1 MQALQL
7 LANGVAQGCIYSLVA
22 LGFVMIYK
30 ATETVNFAQGEL
42 MMLGA
47 VVGWVATVALGL
59 PYWVGVVVAVVVT
72 GAIGFGIEFLTIRP
86 LLGQPAFSI
95 VMVSIAISLIA
106 RGLVMLLP
114 GVGTETHALHTP
126 FHEQVWRL
134 GVPGGLVMDVD
145 RLVVIGVTL
154 LLCLGLYLLFRK
166 TRVGIAMQAVSQN
179 QIAAY
184 YVGIPVERLNGL
196 VWGLSGAVA
205 AAAGMLLAPS
215 TFVHVNMGFI
225 GLKALPAAVLGGF
238 GSLPGAVVGG
248 LLIGLV
254 EAFAGFYLPEG
265 VKDVAPYVLVLVV
278 LMVMPDGLFG
288 KNQKKK
294 V

>member
-1 MQALQL
+1 MQAVQL
-7 LANGVAQGCIYSLVA
+7 LLNGISQGCIYSLVA

-47 VVGWVATVALGL
+47 VVGWVASVALGL
-59 PYWVGVVVAVVVT
+59 PYWASILVAVVVT
-72 GAIGFGIEFLTIRP
+72 ALLGYGIEFLVIRP
-86 LLGQPAFSI
+86 ILGQPAFSV
-95 VMVSIAISLIA
+95 VMVTIAVSFIA

-114 GVGTETHALHTP
+114 GVGTETHALATP
-126 FHEQVWRL
+126 LQDQVVRL
-134 GVPGGLVMDVD
+134 GALVINAD
-145 RLVVIGVTL
+145 RLLIMAVTL
-154 LLCLGLYLLFRK
+154 LLCAGLFALFK
-166 TRVGIAMQAVSQN
+166 LTQVGIAMQAVSQN
-179 QIAAY
+179 QLAAY
-184 YVGIPVERLNGL
+184 YVGIPVERLNGM

-205 AAAGMLLAPS
+205 ATAGMLLAPS
-215 TFVHVNMGFI
+215 TFVHVNMGFN

-238 GSLPGAVVGG
+238 SSLPGAVVGG

-265 VKDVAPYVLVLVV
+265 FKDVAPYVLVLVV

-288 KNQKKK
+288 KHQRKK

>member
-1 MQALQL
+1 MQAVQL
-7 LANGVAQGCIYSLVA
+7 LINGIAQGCIYSLVA

-47 VVGWVATVALGL
+47 VVGWVTTAVLGL
-59 PYWVGVVVAVVVT
+59 PWWVAVVVALVAT
-72 GAIGFGIEFLTIRP
+72 AAIGFALEFLVIRP
-86 LLGQPAFSI
+86 ILGQPAFTV
-95 VMVSIAISLIA
+95 VMVSIAVSLIA

-114 GVGTETHALHTP
+114 GVGTETKALRTP
-126 FHEQVWRL
+126 FQDQVL
-134 GVPGGLVMDVD
+134 NFGGLVVDVD
-145 RLVVIGVTL
+145 RLVVFATTL
-154 LLCLGLYLLFRK
+154 LLCGGLYTLFRK
-166 TRVGIAMQAVSQN
+166 TQVGIAMQAVSQN
-179 QIAAY
+179 QLAAY
-184 YVGIPVERLNGL
+184 YVGIPVERLNGF

-205 AAAGMLLAPS
+205 ATAGMLLAPS

-238 GSLPGAVVGG
+238 SSLPGAVVGG

-254 EAFAGFYLPEG
+254 ETFAGFYLPEG
-265 VKDVAPYVLVLVV
+265 VKDVAPYVVLLVV
-278 LMVMPDGLFG
+278 LMVKPDGLFG
-288 KNQKKK
+288 KSRQKK

>member
-7 LANGVAQGCIYSLVA
+7 LINGIAQGCIYSLVA

-47 VVGWVATVALGL
+47 VVGWVSTVALGL
-59 PYWVGVVVAVVVT
+59 PYWAGIVVAVVAT
-72 GAIGFGIEFLTIRP
+72 AAIGFGLEYAVIRP
-86 LLGQPAFSI
+86 ILGQPAFSV
-95 VMVSIAISLIA
+95 VMVTIAISFIA

-114 GVGTETHALHTP
+114 GVGTETHALATP
-126 FHEQVWRL
+126 FHEQVLRF
-134 GVPGGLVMDVD
+134 GGLVIDVD
-145 RLVVIGVTL
+145 RVVVIGITL
-154 LLCLGLYLLFRK
+154 LLCGALFTLFRK
-166 TRVGIAMQAVSQN
+166 TQVGIAMQAVSQN
-179 QIAAY
+179 QLAAY

-196 VWGLSGAVA
+196 VWGVSGAVA

-238 GSLPGAVVGG
+238 SSLPGAVVGG

-265 VKDVAPYVLVLVV
+265 FKDTAAYIVVLVM
-278 LMVMPDGLFG
+278 LMVKPNGLFG
-288 KNQKKK
+288 EKLRKK

>member
-7 LANGVAQGCIYSLVA
+7 LINGIAQGCIYSLVA

-59 PYWVGVVVAVVVT
+59 PYWAGFIVAVLAT
-72 GAIGFGIEFLTIRP
+72 AAIGFAIEFIVIRP
-86 LLGQPAFSI
+86 ILGEPAFTV
-95 VMVSIAISLIA
+95 VMVSIAVSLIA

-114 GVGTETHALHTP
+114 GVGTETQALPTP
-126 FHEQVWRL
+126 LHDQVL
-134 GVPGGLVMDVD
+134 HFSGLVMDVD
-145 RLVVIGVTL
+145 RVVVVGVTL
-154 LLCLGLYLLFRK
+154 VLCAGLYTLFRK
-166 TRVGIAMQAVSQN
+166 TQVGIAMQAVSQN
-179 QIAAY
+179 QLAAH
-184 YVGIPVERLNGL
+184 YVGIPVERLNGF

-205 AAAGMLLAPS
+205 ATAGILLAPS

-238 GSLPGAVVGG
+238 SSLPGAVVGG

-254 EAFAGFYLPEG
+254 EAFSGFYLPEG
-265 VKDVAPYVLVLVV
+265 FKDVAPYVVVLVV
-278 LMVMPDGLFG
+278 LMVLPDGLFG
-288 KNQKKK
+288 KNQRKK

>member
-7 LANGVAQGCIYSLVA
+7 LLNGISQGCIYSLVA

-47 VVGWVATVALGL
+47 VVGWVSSVALGM
-59 PYWVGVVVAVVVT
+59 PYWAAILVAVGVTALL
-72 GAIGFGIEFLTIRP
+72 GYGIEFLVIRP
-86 LLGQPAFSI
+86 ILGQPAFSV
-95 VMVSIAISLIA
+95 VMMTIAVSFIA

-114 GVGTETHALHTP
+114 GVGTETHALATP
-126 FHEQVWRL
+126 FQDQVLRF
-134 GVPGGLVMDVD
+134 GPLVMNVD
-145 RLVVIGVTL
+145 RVLVVGVTL
-154 LLCLGLYLLFRK
+154 LLCGGLFAMFKL
-166 TRVGIAMQAVSQN
+166 TQVGIAMQAVSQN
-179 QIAAY
+179 QLAAY
-184 YVGIPVERLNGL
+184 YVGIPVERLNGM

-205 AAAGMLLAPS
+205 AAAGMLLAPA

-238 GSLPGAVVGG
+238 SSLPGAVVGG

-265 VKDVAPYVLVLVV
+265 FKDVAPYVLVLIV

-288 KNQKKK
+288 KNQRKK

>member
-134 GVPGGLVMDVD
+134 GGPGGLVMDVD

>member
-7 LANGVAQGCIYSLVA
+7 LINGIAQGCIYGLVA

-47 VVGWVATVALGL
+47 VAGWAATVAFGAPYWLGL
-59 PYWVGVVVAVVVT
+59 VVAVLVT
-72 GAIGFGIEFLTIRP
+72 TLIGFGVETLVIRP
-86 LLGQPAFSI
+86 LFGQPAFSI
-95 VMVSIAISLIA
+95 VMVSIAVSLIA
-106 RGLVMLLP
+106 RGFVMLLP
-114 GVGTETHALHTP
+114 GVGTETHALNTP
-126 FHEQVWRL
+126 FHGEVLRL
-134 GVPGGLVMDVD
+134 GGLVLDVD
-145 RLVVIGVTL
+145 RIVVVAATV
-154 LLCLGLYLLFRK
+154 LLCGALYLLFRK
-166 TRVGIAMQAVSQN
+166 TRIGIAMQAVSQN

-196 VWGLSGAVA
+196 IWGLSGAVA

-238 GSLPGAVVGG
+238 GSLPGALVGG
-248 LLIGLV
+248 LLIGTV

-265 VKDVAPYVLVLVV
+265 VKDVAPYVLVLIVLVV
-278 LMVMPDGLFG
+278 LPDGLFG
-288 KNQKKK
+288 KHQRKK

>member
-7 LANGVAQGCIYSLVA
+7 LLNGISQGCIYSLVA

-47 VVGWVATVALGL
+47 VVGWVSSVALGM
-59 PYWVGVVVAVVVT
+59 PYWAAILVAVAVT
-72 GAIGFGIEFLTIRP
+72 ALLGYGIEFLVIRP
-86 LLGQPAFSI
+86 ILGQPAFSV
-95 VMVSIAISLIA
+95 VMVTIAVSFIA

-114 GVGTETHALHTP
+114 GVGTETHALATP
-126 FHEQVWRL
+126 FQDQVLRW
-134 GVPGGLVMDVD
+134 GALVMNVD
-145 RLVVIGVTL
+145 RVLVVGVTL
-154 LLCLGLYLLFRK
+154 LLCGGLFAMFKL
-166 TRVGIAMQAVSQN
+166 TQVGIAMQAVSQN
-179 QIAAY
+179 QLAAY
-184 YVGIPVERLNGL
+184 YVGIPVERLNGM

-205 AAAGMLLAPS
+205 AAAGMLLAPA

-238 GSLPGAVVGG
+238 SSLPGAVVGG

-265 VKDVAPYVLVLVV
+265 FKDVAPYVLVLIV

-288 KNQKKK
+288 KNQRKK

>member
-7 LANGVAQGCIYSLVA
+7 LLNGISQGCIYSLVA

-47 VVGWVATVALGL
+47 VVGWVASVALGM
-59 PYWVGVVVAVVVT
+59 PYWASVLVAVVVT
-72 GAIGFGIEFLTIRP
+72 ALLGYGIEFLVIRP
-86 LLGQPAFSI
+86 ILGQPAFSV
-95 VMVSIAISLIA
+95 VMVTIAVSFIA

-114 GVGTETHALHTP
+114 GVGTETHALATP
-126 FHEQVWRL
+126 LQDQVVRL
-134 GVPGGLVMDVD
+134 GALVINAD
-145 RLVVIGVTL
+145 RLLIMAVTL
-154 LLCLGLYLLFRK
+154 LLCGGLFALFK
-166 TRVGIAMQAVSQN
+166 LTQVGIAMQAVSQN
-179 QIAAY
+179 QLAAY
-184 YVGIPVERLNGL
+184 YVGIPVERLNGM

-205 AAAGMLLAPS
+205 ATAGMLLAPS

-238 GSLPGAVVGG
+238 SSLPGAVVGG

-265 VKDVAPYVLVLVV
+265 FKDVAPYVLVLVV

-288 KNQKKK
+288 KHQRKK

>member
-7 LANGVAQGCIYSLVA
+7 LLNGVAQGCIYSLVA
-22 LGFVMIYK
+22 LGFVMVYK

-47 VVGWVATVALGL
+47 VVGWVATAVLGL
-59 PYWVGVVVAVVVT
+59 PYWAGLGVAVAAT
-72 GAIGFGIEFLTIRP
+72 ALIGFGVEFLVIRP
-86 LLGQPAFSI
+86 ILGQPAFSV
-95 VMVSIAISLIA
+95 VMVTIAVSLIA
-106 RGLVMLLP
+106 RGVVMLLP
-114 GVGTETHALHTP
+114 GVGSETLALNTP
-126 FHEQVWRL
+126 FHEQVWRA
-134 GVPGGLVMDVD
+134 GGLVMDVD
-145 RLVVIGVTL
+145 RLVVVGVTL
-154 LLCLGLYLLFRK
+154 LLCAGLYTLFRK
-166 TRVGIAMQAVSQN
+166 TQAGIAMQAVSQN

-238 GSLPGAVVGG
+238 SSLPGAVVGG

-265 VKDVAPYVLVLVV
+265 FKDVAPYVVVLVV
-278 LMVMPDGLFG
+278 LMVMPAGLFG
-288 KNQKKK
+288 KNQRKK

>member
-1 MQALQL
+1 MQAVQL
-7 LANGVAQGCIYSLVA
+7 LLNGISQGCIYSLVA

-47 VVGWVATVALGL
+47 VVGWVASVALGL
-59 PYWVGVVVAVVVT
+59 PYWASILVAVVVT
-72 GAIGFGIEFLTIRP
+72 ALLGYGIEFLVIRP
-86 LLGQPAFSI
+86 ILGQPAFSV
-95 VMVSIAISLIA
+95 VMVTIAVSVIA

-114 GVGTETHALHTP
+114 GVGTETHALATP
-126 FHEQVWRL
+126 LQDQVVRL
-134 GVPGGLVMDVD
+134 GALVINAD
-145 RLVVIGVTL
+145 RLLIMAVTL
-154 LLCLGLYLLFRK
+154 LLCAGLFALFK
-166 TRVGIAMQAVSQN
+166 LTQVGIAMQAVSQN
-179 QIAAY
+179 QLAAY
-184 YVGIPVERLNGL
+184 YVGIPVERLNGM

-205 AAAGMLLAPS
+205 ATAGMLLAPS

-238 GSLPGAVVGG
+238 SSLPGAVVGG

-265 VKDVAPYVLVLVV
+265 FKDVAPYVLVLVV

-288 KNQKKK
+288 KHQRKK

>member
-7 LANGVAQGCIYSLVA
+7 LLNGIAQGCIYSLVA

-47 VVGWVATVALGL
+47 VVGWVSSVALGM
-59 PYWVGVVVAVVVT
+59 PYWAAILVAVAVT
-72 GAIGFGIEFLTIRP
+72 ALLGYGIEFLVIRP
-86 LLGQPAFSI
+86 ILGQPAFSV
-95 VMVSIAISLIA
+95 VMVTIAVSFIA

-114 GVGTETHALHTP
+114 GVGTETHALATP
-126 FHEQVWRL
+126 FQDQVLRW
-134 GVPGGLVMDVD
+134 GALVMNVD
-145 RLVVIGVTL
+145 RVLVVGVTL
-154 LLCLGLYLLFRK
+154 LLCGGLFAMFKL
-166 TRVGIAMQAVSQN
+166 TQVGIAMQAVSQN
-179 QIAAY
+179 QLAAY
-184 YVGIPVERLNGL
+184 YVGIPVERLNGM

-205 AAAGMLLAPS
+205 AAAGMLRAPA

-238 GSLPGAVVGG
+238 SSLPGAVVGG

-265 VKDVAPYVLVLVV
+265 FKDVAPYVLVLIV

-288 KNQKKK
+288 KNQRKK

>member
-7 LANGVAQGCIYSLVA
+7 LANGIAQGCIYSLVA

-126 FHEQVWRL
+126 FHEQVWRA
-134 GVPGGLVMDVD
+134 GGLVMDVD

>member
-1 MQALQL
+1 MNALQL
-7 LANGVAQGCIYSLVA
+7 LLNGVSQGCIYSLVA

-47 VVGWVATVALGL
+47 VTGWAATVVLGL
-59 PYWVGVVVAVVVT
+59 PYWAGLVVAVVAT
-72 GAIGFGIEFLTIRP
+72 AALGFLIELLVIRP
-86 LLGQPAFSI
+86 ILGQPAFSV
-95 VMVSIAISLIA
+95 VMITIAISFIA
-106 RGLVMLLP
+106 RGAVMLIP
-114 GVGTETHALHTP
+114 GVGTETHGLPTP
-126 FHEQVWRL
+126 FQDEVVRY
-134 GVPGGLVMDVD
+134 GGLVMNVD
-145 RLVVIGVTL
+145 RIAVVVVTL
-154 LLCLGLYLLFRK
+154 LLCGALAALFRF
-166 TRVGIAMQAVSQN
+166 TQVGIAMQAASQN
-179 QIAAY
+179 QLASY
-184 YVGIPVERLNGL
+184 YVGIPVERLNSL

-205 AAAGMLLAPS
+205 AAAGVLLAPS

-238 GSLPGAVVGG
+238 SSLPGAVVGG

-265 VKDVAPYVLVLVV
+265 FKDVAPYVLVLIV
-278 LMVMPDGLFG
+278 LFALPNGLFG
-288 KNQKKK
+288 TGQRKK